1 MRIAVRLRWRWW
13 LDTPRLV
20 VSSEAPTQRSR
31 PGQTQSCL
39 GWVLFESSIG
49 DLLSKGG
56 GFPRVQANKEFAH
69 ASQAVV
75 GRSATDRPGR
85 HPTAPFPAD
94 DDHRPYDH
102 RQQRR
107 SNLQIRFRHASGASY
122 ELPLGH
128 VSTVTL
134 GHAKT
139 SLKFSSAFTCAERTL
154 VAPDECCGSYPG
166 SRVACGPTSE
176 LCTADGSSCE

>member
-1 MRIAVRLRWRWW
+1 MR
-13 LDTPRLV
+13 
-20 VSSEAPTQRSR
+20 
-31 PGQTQSCL
+31 
-39 GWVLFESSIG
+39 
-49 DLLSKGG
+49 LSGSGG
-56 GFPRVQANKEFAH
+56 GLIHRDWWSHQSERRPPSGPNPARPRAVLAGFCLRALSVICFPRGVKGVGQIKSSLTP
-69 ASQAVV
+69 SQAVR
-75 GRSATDRPGR
+75 GEERDRSPRPPSDG
-85 HPTAPFPAD
+85 PFPAD